1 MKPLVL
7 IPLAFCAAA
16 FGYLLG
22 TPGAEPD
29 VAGTSTKAAG
39 AKSDVASGAGTS
51 ENEDVSRA
59 LLAFVA
65 PTRLE
70 DFAEMNSLLARL
82 TPADFPRLIA
92 AIERM
97 SGPGQDGKML
107 TVFRAWIGCDPDA
120 AHVWGRRIAR
130 QCAVEGFSAMG
141 GSVMRAI
148 AEEWCAR
155 FRDDALALARECWPA
170 SGSGSVLHNFI
181 WSCPKDGFPGCLA
194 AVQSFPPGRGR
205 KEAIVSFFCNWGQMD
220 RERAFDAAKRME
232 PGLERD
238 SALAQVIVLDGQ
250 RNPRKAFARALE
262 FGITDPRFLGALGQE
277 AGVQKGA
284 EISKWLDENGPDLLA
299 AAGPA
304 LASQWASRD
313 PKAALSWALARGLSI
328 TEGGGGRAAKP
339 WDEMTW
345 NANMGDFWP
354 SPFEQAM
361 RTDSAATA
369 EWLRSLPAGEDRDAL
384 IQRAIAQSSG
394 GSESLALFAQLPPE
408 RQAAVAASV
417 VVGAFQN
424 QSAKA
429 REWASTLPVGPVQD
443 AAWRGLARV
452 ADIPED
458 FPEGRIRD
466 LMLDV
471 RSLNADPEHALPLIA
486 KITDL
491 ASRRRSF
498 ENAMWG
504 ALHERDP
511 STAAK
516 ARELLE
522 TCDFPPAWKTA
533 LRAGL
538 TQ

>member
-1 MKPLVL
+1 MKPFVL
-7 IPLAFCAAA
+7 LPLALCAAA

-22 TPGAEPD
+22 KPGSESDPATP
-29 VAGTSTKAAG
+29 STTTG
-39 AKSDVASGAGTS
+39 VAKSAAASGADAS

-59 LLAFVA
+59 LVAFVA
-65 PTRLE
+65 PQRLE
-70 DFAEMNSLLARL
+70 DFAEMQTLLARL

-92 AIERM
+92 VIERM

-107 TVFRAWIGCDPDA
+107 TIFRAWIACDRDA
-120 AHVWGRRIAR
+120 ALAWGRRIAR
-130 QCAVEGFSAMG
+130 QCAVGGFSPIG
-141 GSVMRAI
+141 GSVTRAI

-170 SGSGSVLHNFI
+170 SGAGSVLHGFI

-194 AVQSFPPGRGR
+194 AVQSFPPGRAR
-205 KEAIVSFFCNWGQMD
+205 KEAIVSFFYNWGQMD
-220 RERAFDAAKRME
+220 REHAFDAAKRME

-238 SALAQVIVLDGQ
+238 SALAQMIVIDGQ
-250 RNPRKAFARALE
+250 LNPRNAFARALE
-262 FGITDPRFLGALGQE
+262 SGLTSPRFLAALGQE

-284 EISKWLDENGPDLLA
+284 EISRWLDENAPELLA

-304 LASQWASRD
+304 LASQWAGKD
-313 PKAALSWALARGLSI
+313 PKAALAWALARGFSI
-328 TEGGGGRAAKP
+328 TEIGQRFGR
-339 WDEMTW
+339 DEMTW
-345 NANMGDFWP
+345 HGNMSDFW
-354 SPFEQAM
+354 SPPLEQAM
-361 RTDSAATA
+361 RADSAATA
-369 EWLRSLPAGEDRDAL
+369 AWLRSLPAGAERDTL
-384 IQRAIAQSSG
+384 IQHALNQSSPFP
-394 GSESLALFAQLPPE
+394 ESLDLFAQLPPE
-408 RQAAVAASV
+408 LQAATAGSVARI
-417 VVGAFQN
+417 AFEN
-424 QSAKA
+424 QSGKA
-429 REWASTLPVGPVQD
+429 REWASTLPAGPVQD

-471 RSLNADPEHALPLIA
+471 SSLNAEPDKALPLIA
-486 KITDL
+486 KITDP
-491 ASRRRSF
+491 AARRRAF
-498 ENAMWG
+498 ENAMWS

-533 LRAGL
+533 LRANPAK
-538 TQ
+538 